1 MRTNPKAENAGT
13 AISLEH
19 TRRRHRSKLERR
31 QIVEETCVPGAS
43 VAVIARSHGVNANQV
58 FNWRKLYREGRLGVQ
73 PAAAAAQFLPAR
85 IIETSQIEQR
95 RPESNPSSE
104 YSGAIDIEIGD
115 VRVRITGSADPGCI
129 RAALE
134 QLRR

>member
-1 MRTNPKAENAGT
+1 MRSNSNSGSIEA
-13 AISLEH
+13 AIALGRAK
-19 TRRRHRSKLERR
+19 RRYRSKLERR
-31 QIVEETCVPGAS
+31 RIVEETFVPGAS

-58 FNWRKLYREGRLGVQ
+58 FNWRKMYHDGRLDVQ
-73 PAAAAAQFLPAR
+73 SSATQFLPAR
-85 IIETSQIEQR
+85 IIDSGHVERHSTGTT
-95 RPESNPSSE
+95 PPGA

-134 QLRR
+134 HLRR

>member
-1 MRTNPKAENAGT
+1 MRSNPKAVNAEA

-31 QIVEETCVPGAS
+31 QIVEETFVPGAS

-58 FNWRKLYREGRLGVQ
+58 FNWRKLYREGRLDVQ
-73 PAAAAAQFLPAR
+73 PPATQFLPAR
-85 IIETSQIEQR
+85 IIESSNVEQR
-95 RPESNPSSE
+95 RAEANPPSE
-104 YSGAIDIEIGD
+104 YSGAIDIEIGSA
-115 VRVRITGSADPGCI
+115 RVRITGSADPGCI